1 MAASITSLD
10 TKPERL
16 RRDQAERL
24 LSALQEIEGQLDLPT
39 VLMRDLFSA
48 VSRRTA
54 SHAKWTFVML
64 SPAQN
69 GAVVKHLATHS
80 IRPLVAVQLW
90 ALCFQHLRDDT
101 GEVLLSRDQMAET
114 LGELPRHV
122 STIMSELEDCGAI
135 IRLREKVAGMRGRG
149 LVRYFMNPRVATH
162 LAGTD
167 RDRAQEAAPPV
178 LSVVPGGKPA

>member
-1 MAASITSLD
+1 MAASITCLD

-24 LSALQEIEGQLDLPT
+24 LSALHEIEGQLDLPT
-39 VLMRDLFSA
+39 VVMRDLFSA

-54 SHAKWTFVML
+54 SNSKWTFVML

-69 GAVVKHLATHS
+69 TAVVKHLVAHS
-80 IRPLVAVQLW
+80 VRPMVAVQLW

-101 GEVLLSRDQMAET
+101 GEVLLSRDQIAET
-114 LGELPRHV
+114 LGELPRNV

-135 IRLREKVAGMRGRG
+135 IRRRERVAGMRGPG
-149 LVRYFMNPRVATH
+149 MVRYFMNPRVATH
-162 LAGTD
+162 MAGTD
-167 RDRAQEAAPPV
+167 RDRAQAAAPPV
-178 LSVVPGGKPA
+178 LSLVPKGR